1 MLLVFKFILPY
12 MLFCNLGAWGLAQNL
27 EGLKFFHYINDL
39 PVQMGADVIYPWN
52 ISPKHGVYSLTFLL
66 TFILVPISLLNIRA
80 GFYLNKWAGWISLC
94 MWILPGVLSLMGY
107 LPDLHDYGPDKFQ
120 FGASFTGSTSS
131 AAVNLAICLVA
142 GWSVIML
149 FSTFWKISTFKNAYD
164 HIWYV
169 LGLIAALYFVVDSGL
184 PSYKEDLSES
194 GDRTTRILTLYHDGV
209 QNLASLCANPEV
221 SGRAPDLCA
230 LVPDIR
236 WGIQNRLEMKDM
248 LRARIDEPDWVARV
262 ASDPLLQQQIDALN
276 IWACSS
282 DQIRGNCQTVPIEL
296 SLNGTDFKTPV
307 VFLRSGFAQELLNL
321 HKSMQSADERIQ
333 EIDRGHNARYFVF
346 LMLAF
351 VAGGKLANASRSMRE
366 KDSVRPPSWL
376 LMIIRFIL
384 RKSALVLRVLV
395 MAALLPLIRVLFHS
409 GRRLAAWL
417 NARVVRRE
425 AKDESSQEQG

>member
-39 PVQMGADVIYPWN
+39 PVQMGTDVFYPWN
-52 ISPKHGVYSLTFLL
+52 LSPQHGVYGLTFLL
-66 TFILVPISLLNIRA
+66 TLLLLPISLLNIRA
-80 GFYLNKWAGWISLC
+80 GFYLNRRVGWLSLC
-94 MWILPGVLSLMGY
+94 LWILPGGLSLMGY
-107 LPDLHDYGPDKFQ
+107 LPDFHDYGPDKFQ

-131 AAVNLAICLVA
+131 AAVNLAISLVA
-142 GWSVIML
+142 GWSIIML
-149 FSTFWKISTFKNAYD
+149 FSTFWQRNTFKNAYD

-209 QNLASLCANPEV
+209 QNLESLCADPEV

-236 WGIQNRLEMKDM
+236 WGIQNRLEMKDI
-248 LRARIDEPDWVARV
+248 LRARIDEPDWVTRV
-262 ASDPLLQQQIDALN
+262 ASDPLLQQQIDTLN
-276 IWACSS
+276 IWVCSS
-282 DQIRGNCQTVPIEL
+282 GQIRGNCKTIPIEL

-307 VFLRSGFAQELLNL
+307 VFLRSGYAQELLGL

-333 EIDRGHNARYFVF
+333 EIDRGHNVRYFVF

-351 VAGGKLANASRSMRE
+351 VAGGKLANASRSMR
-366 KDSVRPPSWL
+366 KVDAVCPPSWL
-376 LMIIRFIL
+376 LKIIRFISHKIVL
-384 RKSALVLRVLV
+384 ALRVLV
-395 MAALLPLIRVLFHS
+395 MAALLPLIRVFCHL
-409 GRRLAAWL
+409 GRRLFAWL
-417 NARVVRRE
+417 IVHVVRRE
-425 AKDESSQEQG
+425 AKDESSQEQS